1 MGESQIVYKLS
12 GDIFTTLMKAS
23 YNDLHHQQVFWG
35 DFEDVTR
42 IDVTLE
48 DASHTITSKKK
59 DGERVYSYNDAEID
73 LTDFTTALE
82 GLTADRFADGE
93 TAGQEEISLTLHL
106 DNENFPTVSIRI
118 TRYDGEL
125 CLVEVDGETVSLV
138 SRSEAMDL
146 VEAVQ
151 TIVLGQNS

>member
-1 MGESQIVYKLS
+1 MRSTGSNSAKVVVI
-12 GDIFTTLMKAS
+12 
-23 YNDLHHQQVFWG
+23 
-35 DFEDVTR
+35 
-42 IDVTLE
+42 
-48 DASHTITSKKK
+48 
-59 DGERVYSYNDAEID
+59 NDAEID

-82 GLTADRFADGE
+82 ALTADRFADGE

-106 DNENFPTVSIRI
+106 DNENFPTVNIRI

-125 CLVEVDGETVSLV
+125 CLVEVDGESVSLV

>member
-1 MGESQIVYKLS
+1 MSLRHFFNYTTEPTCKTKKIHSQRFIRAAFLP
-12 GDIFTTLMKAS
+12 
-23 YNDLHHQQVFWG
+23 
-35 DFEDVTR
+35 
-42 IDVTLE
+42 
-48 DASHTITSKKK
+48 
-59 DGERVYSYNDAEID
+59 YNDAEID

-82 GLTADRFADGE
+82 ALTADRFADGE

-106 DNENFPTVSIRI
+106 DNENFPTVNIRI

-125 CLVEVDGETVSLV
+125 CLVEVDGESVSLV